1 MKVFCFLL
9 YIALFATS
17 CKTYY
22 MTPASLA
29 TQLEKVNPEK
39 ITDAYDFRLGLT
51 GVLLKNGK
59 NFYNGI
65 DTIEVIDKDGKQ
77 VKMPVTTHTSLRL
90 TDNTG
95 QSTTVFFDSMF
106 KKDSLIFASKSHFLN
121 LPVKRNI
128 NSIKKIETQIN

>member
-1 MKVFCFLL
+1 MKVFCSLL
-9 YIALFATS
+9 VILLSATS

-22 MTPASLA
+22 MTPASLT
-29 TQLEKVNPEK
+29 TQLENIKPEK

-65 DTIEVIDKDGKQ
+65 DSILVTDKDGKQ
-77 VKMPVTTHTSLRL
+77 VKIPVTVHTSLRL

-95 QSTTVFFDSMF
+95 QSVTVFFDSMF
-106 KKDSLIFASKSHFLN
+106 KKDSLIFASKSHFFN